1 MRFKQEILR
10 QNFGLA
16 AFELVACEDL
26 IGVWVVLEDH
36 VNSGAQFLIDP
47 DCSLQIFFLLLELV
61 LIKLAQL
68 PGDLSR
74 LVEIKVQH
82 RLAFEQ
88 LLGLKET
95 VVFLDLWQIVLVAAH
110 EEHSEI
116 FDEDR
121 LHPQHGLHD
130 FDEQLVDLIRREDVL
145 ENTVNAQFGLQSNV
159 ERSWFPA
166 LAFLVSKRHVWRL
179 IALRNRIQKFVQRL
193 FWVTVIE
200 SWILYEPF
208 VVEFGDEG
216 SSCSNR
222 YWVVFVLLLVSLKI
236 QVDLVA
242 FRKPSIR
249 WQISIFL
256 KLRVVDFFHLF
267 RVLHL

>member
-1 MRFKQEILR
+1 MIQTVIADLFP
-10 QNFGLA
+10 NFGA
-16 AFELVACEDL
+16 
-26 IGVWVVLEDH
+26 GVYKT
-36 VNSGAQFLIDP
+36 
-47 DCSLQIFFLLLELV
+47 CSASCYV
-61 LIKLAQL
+61 
-68 PGDLSR
+68 DLSR

-82 RLAFEQ
+82 RFAFEQ

-95 VVFLDLWQIVLVAAH
+95 VVFLNLWQIVLVAAH

-116 FDEDR
+116 FDEDQ

-130 FDEQLVDLIRREDVL
+130 FDEQLIDLIRRENVL

-179 IALRNRIQKFVQRL
+179 IALRNRSKKFVQRL

-200 SWILYEPF
+200 SWIIYEPF
-208 VVEFGDEG
+208 VVESNSGMRAPRAG
-216 SSCSNR
+216 SNR

-242 FRKPSIR
+242 FCKPSIR

-256 KLRVVDFFHLF
+256 KLCVVDFFHLF